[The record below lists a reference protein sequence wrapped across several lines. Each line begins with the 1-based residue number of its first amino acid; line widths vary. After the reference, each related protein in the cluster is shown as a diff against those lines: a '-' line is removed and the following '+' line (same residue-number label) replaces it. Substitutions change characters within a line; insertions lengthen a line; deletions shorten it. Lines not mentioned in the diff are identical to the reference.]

1 MYKPDELQ
9 SLLEQHQYIID
20 DTQAFTVSISLQLE
34 KPLLVEGP
42 AGVGKT
48 ELAKGLASVLDAP
61 LIRLQCYEGLGEE
74 KALYE
79 WNYSKQLLHI
89 QADKHQSWQELST
102 DIFSEEYLLERPL
115 LQSIRNGKQTV
126 LLIDELDRVDEEFEA
141 FLLELLS
148 DFQITIPEM
157 GAIQAQQKPVVVLT
171 SNATR
176 ELSEALRRRC
186 IYLYMDFPTPERER
200 DIILKRIPG
209 IEPTLAQQVVHTV
222 QRLREHELKKPPSIS
237 ETLDWAKALQNLG
250 VTELD
255 EQTLEKTSNVLLKHK
270 SDLQQMTQIENFFGD
285 DHEHRAA

>member
-9 SLLEQHQYIID
+9 SLLEQQQYIID
-20 DTQAFTVSISLQLE
+20 ETQAFTVSISLQLE

-48 ELAKGLASVLDAP
+48 ELAKGLAAVLDAP

-89 QADKHQSWQELST
+89 QAEKNQSWQELST
-102 DIFSEEYLLERPL
+102 DIFSKDYLLERPL
-115 LQSIRNGKQTV
+115 LQSIRNEKQTV

-157 GAIQAQQKPVVVLT
+157 GTVQAVKKPVVILT

-200 DIILKRIPG
+200 DIILKKIPG
-209 IEPTLAQQVVHTV
+209 IESSLADQLVRTV
-222 QRLREHELKKPPSIS
+222 QKLRNSDLKKPPSIS
-237 ETLDWAKALQNLG
+237 ETLDWAQALQTLG
-250 VTELD
+250 ITELNQ
-255 EQTLEKTSNVLLKHK
+255 QTLTQTSNVLLKHK
-270 SDLQQMTQIENFFGD
+270 SDLQQITQSENFLEN
-285 DHEHRAA
+285 DH